1 MKRYGNFTGAFADGA
16 ILFPLLAALVLQ
28 TGMDG
33 AVLLATA
40 GAAYIMAGMI
50 FRVPMSVQ
58 PLKSVVVAALA
69 LGASAAEIH
78 MSGLLVGLACLALSF
93 CYADRLATVV
103 PRHLVQ
109 GLQLGLGVIL
119 MIKGV
124 KWGME
129 GGIESTGGLWVAA
142 GIFFLLA
149 LGMIW
154 AACRSSLPVMGWVA
168 TGGLFMALTMATAGH
183 IPIAAEQGQ
192 ALRPDI
198 IMALVLPQLALTLTN
213 SVVGT
218 HDAARR
224 YFGDKAARV
233 KPSWLLRTIGGG
245 NIISAALGGLPFC
258 HGSGGLTA
266 HVKGGATG
274 WHMNLIIGGT
284 LLAFAIFS
292 WLLGMA
298 LIPAYPAMLMAVLL
312 FVTGFFHM
320 QLAAP
325 SWSQPELRWILLS
338 MALTALLTQNMLWTL
353 GIGIACETMRF
364 LLGNQ
369 KRKMVQ

>member
-1 MKRYGNFTGAFADGA
+1 M
-16 ILFPLLAALVLQ
+16 
-28 TGMDG
+28 
-33 AVLLATA
+33 LLATA
-40 GAAYIMAGMI
+40 GAAYIVAGAVY
-50 FRVPMSVQ
+50 RVPMSVQ

-78 MSGLLVGLACLALSF
+78 MSGLLVGLCCLALSF
-93 CYADRLATVV
+93 FYADRLATVV

-119 MIKGV
+119 MVKGM

-129 GGIESTGGLWVAA
+129 GVNEPWLAA

-149 LGMIW
+149 LGMIG
-154 AACRSSLPVMGWVA
+154 ATFRTALPVMGWVA
-168 TGGLFMALTMATAGH
+168 TGGLFMALAMAFT
-183 IPIAAEQGQ
+183 GQ
-192 ALRPDI
+192 SAPTVSQDQNLRFDI
-198 IMALVLPQLALTLTN
+198 ILALVLPQLALTLTN

-224 YFGDKAARV
+224 YFGDRAARV

-245 NIISAALGGLPFC
+245 NIISAGLGGLPFC

-284 LLAFAIFS
+284 LLAFALFS
-292 WLLGMA
+292 WLFGMA
-298 LIPAYPAMLMAVLL
+298 LIPAYPVMLMAVLL

-325 SWSQPELRWILLS
+325 SWARPELRWILLS

-353 GIGIACETMRF
+353 GIGIACEIMRF
-364 LLGNQ
+364 LRGNQ